1 MKYPLNQIFYGPPGT
16 GKTYSVAKL
25 AEEIVNLSDS
35 SSAAVLLTDIEK
47 FSRILNLIREKFQG
61 EEFKAKSNSI
71 YRNDHAIMWTL
82 GYLVE
87 SNNLGE
93 PVLNKTD
100 AINRGLKKS
109 SSYWAQVSQYISQFG
124 LVENWRDSSNLELN
138 TQGVSLRDSI
148 SVIYS
153 PEELKNWDKESPQ
166 LVRDFY
172 FEILKNFKLND
183 FTPVVKMVFGALFM
197 ALNGELYKQNNE
209 QRSAS
214 DEERINAEKYFDLP
228 ENIKDIKWI
237 GHIARALDG
246 LGIVELNGT
255 LIKEKNYYKLT
266 NFGNDLIGKIIEN
279 WEKNHPNI
287 FKKILNFDDA
297 IELGLINFITFHQSY
312 SYEEFIEG
320 LKPVVQEDGTLTY
333 EIVDGIFKN
342 ICKKAISYPTQ
353 NYVLI
358 IDEINRGN
366 ISKIFGELI
375 TLVETSKRLFQ
386 IPKENP
392 QSSILPYSRVKFS
405 VPNNIYILGTMNSA
419 DKSIT
424 SIDSALRRRFNFIE
438 VPPNPSLLESFT
450 YKDLNINLSS
460 ILSILNER
468 IEYLLDRDHQIGH
481 SYFMHINEWADL
493 CRIFHQN
500 IIPTL
505 QDYFF
510 NDWKKIAM
518 VLGDTSNFD
527 KSENEKFLTQKI
539 TTYHNLFLEED
550 EGEDNVR
557 YEINPILVAR
567 KYDQFPI
574 EAFIKSFV

>member
-1 MKYPLNQIFYGPPGT
+1 MNYPLNQIFYGPPGT
-16 GKTYSVAKL
+16 GKTYNVAKL
-25 AEEIVNLSDS
+25 AEKIVN
-35 SSAAVLLTDIEK
+35 SSADTTTGTKLTDIEK
-47 FSRILNLIREKFQG
+47 FHRILSLIREKFQTK
-61 EEFKAKSNSI
+61 EFNAKSNSI
-71 YRNDHAIMWTL
+71 YRNDRAIMWIL
-82 GYLVE
+82 GHLVE
-87 SNNLGE
+87 SNNLVE
-93 PVLNKTD
+93 PVLKKAS
-100 AINRGLKKS
+100 AISRGLSDDS
-109 SSYWAQVSQYISQFG
+109 SFWAQVSQYISQFG
-124 LVENWRDSSNLELN
+124 LVDNWKDSSSIDLN
-138 TQGVSLRDSI
+138 TQGAKLRDSI
-148 SVIYS
+148 SAIYS
-153 PEELKNWDKESPQ
+153 ADELKSWKKDCPQ

-172 FEILKNFKLND
+172 FQILINQKLNN
-183 FTPVVKMVFGALFM
+183 FTPVLKMFFGALFM

-209 QRSAS
+209 SRQAS
-214 DEERINAEKYFDLP
+214 DEERVNARKYFDIP
-228 ENIKDIKWI
+228 PNVNDIKWI
-237 GHIARALDG
+237 GHLGRGLQG
-246 LGIVELNGT
+246 LGFVELNKE
-255 LIKEKNYYKLT
+255 LIKEKQFYELT
-266 NFGNDLIGKIIEN
+266 SYGKNLIEEIIKTWENDY
-279 WEKNHPNI
+279 PSI
-287 FKKILNFDDA
+287 FNELLNFENA

-320 LKPVVQEDGTLTY
+320 LKPVVQEDGGLTY

-342 ICKKAISYPTQ
+342 ICTKAISYPTQ

-375 TLVETSKRLFQ
+375 TLIETSKRLFQ
-386 IPKENP
+386 TPKENP

-438 VPPNPSLLESFT
+438 VPPDPSLLKPFT
-450 YKDLNINLSS
+450 YKDLNINLTS

-557 YEINPILVAR
+557 YEINPILAAS
-567 KYDQFPI
+567 KYDQFPV